1 MYKTFQTLI
10 FGVNSTAVELQ
21 HALQSKLADM
31 PGMTNIADDILTFAE
46 KTKQHD
52 ENLTRVLER
61 YESKDIT
68 LNLEKSVFCK
78 NNLKYYGFM
87 FSKKGMKPDPE
98 KIQEIQKN
106 TSARKQKSLTKFSN
120 IYTRL

>member
-1 MYKTFQTLI
+1 
-10 FGVNSTAVELQ
+10 
-21 HALQSKLADM
+21 M

-46 KTKQHD
+46 NTKQQE